1 MIQPIIQKLTTGMD
15 LEDHEAHD
23 VMKFIMSGQATD
35 SQIAAFLTALHIKGE
50 TPQEIAAFTTVMKQ
64 FCHRINPT
72 IKGRLIDTC
81 GTGGDHIKTFNISTT
96 AAFVVAGANI
106 AVAKHGNRSFTS
118 KSGSADVLERL
129 GVNIHTPI
137 HRIARIIETE
147 GMGFLFAPQFHPAMK
162 YAITARQDIGIR
174 SVFNILGPL
183 SNPANANAQLLG
195 VYANHLISPL
205 IHALHKLKC
214 HEAMVVHG
222 LDGLDEAST
231 IGKTRLAWLKD
242 NHIHIQEVTP
252 SDFGLT
258 QTTPS
263 ALLGGSPEANAE
275 ISFRILYGKKSASN
289 PKKDIVLMNAAL
301 GIIVGGEATRFKEG
315 VKLAQESLESGR
327 AYKKLKAIIKASRG
341 DLSLLE
347 EMEYRYE
354 RLS

>member
-1 MIQPIIQKLTTGMD
+1 MIQSLIQKLTTGTD
-15 LEDHEAHD
+15 LEAREAHD
-23 VMKFIMSGQATD
+23 VMKFIMSGRATD
-35 SQIAAFLTALHIKGE
+35 SQIAAFLTALHMKGE

-72 IKGRLIDTC
+72 IQGRLIDTC
-81 GTGGDHIKTFNISTT
+81 GTGGDHLKTFNISTT

-129 GVNIHTPI
+129 GVNIRTPI
-137 HRIARIIETE
+137 QQITKIIETE
-147 GMGFLFAPQFHPAMK
+147 GIGFLFAPQFHPAMK
-162 YAITARQDIGIR
+162 YAITARRDIGIR

-195 VYANHLISPL
+195 VYANHLVSPL
-205 IHALHKLKC
+205 IQALQKLKC

-242 NHIHIQEVTP
+242 NQIHFQEVAP
-252 SDFGLT
+252 SDFGLM

-275 ISFRILYGKKSASN
+275 ISFQILFEKSRGSN
-289 PKKDIVLMNAAL
+289 PKKEIVLMNAAL
-301 GIIVGGEATRFKEG
+301 GIIVGGKATRFKEG

-327 AYKKLKAIIKASRG
+327 AYKKLKAVVKASTG
-341 DLSLLE
+341 DPSILE